1 MSGISAIGIKAIYYG
16 PALSAVAKPFV
27 DGDNTSGISPAELK
41 AFLALVTTK
50 QVTNV
55 HGETWKYEK
64 TKPTKT
70 FYKNQLTGKNYRSYV
85 SDAGTSKISFM
96 IGKYDFETKAVF
108 EGGTGGTS
116 KYSAANQYK
125 ENALTMVA
133 LTEDGVYI
141 VYPKA
146 DVIAG
151 STTTDN
157 ALAIDV
163 EATAME
169 PDIAIESE
177 AQVLKSAVDAV
188 A

>member
-16 PALSAVAKPFV
+16 VALSAVAKPFV
-27 DGDNTSGISPAELK
+27 DGDNTSGLSPAELK
-41 AFLALVTTK
+41 AFLAAATTK
-50 QVTNV
+50 QITNV

-70 FYKNQLTGKNYRSYV
+70 YYKNQLTGKNYRGSV
-85 SDAGTSKISFM
+85 TDTGASKISFS
-96 IGKYDFETKAVF
+96 IGKYDFETKADI
-108 EGGTGGTS
+108 EGGTGGAD
-116 KYSAANQYK
+116 KYSAASQYK
-125 ENALTMVA
+125 EKSLTLVG

-146 DVIAG
+146 DIIAG
-151 STTTDN
+151 TVTTDN
-157 ALAIDV
+157 ALAIEV

-177 AQVLKSAVDAV
+177 AQIRKSAVDAV